1 MREMRTMEDQHR
13 PDPQDTYGSPEQPD
27 RRRMLGSLIG
37 TAAAAAGLAGCA
49 TGSTLA
55 PQPVASKPV
64 MGLKAAPLAEVR
76 LGLIGVGQRG
86 AELAQTLCRIEGA
99 RITAIADIDAV
110 AIDKT
115 LALINQA
122 HAPRPEVITGSSG
135 AWERLIGRS
144 DVDAVVI
151 ATPWE
156 LHTPMAV
163 AAMRSG
169 KHVFVETPAA
179 VTLNEAWLLVDTS
192 EATQRHCMMLES
204 CCYGR
209 QEMMLLNMIRQGLFG
224 ELVHAEGAYFHDLR
238 QQLKEVERG
247 PGSWRSLR
255 YAQHNGNLYPTHG
268 LGPVA
273 QYFNIQRGDRFE
285 YLNSQSSNARG
296 LAAYASRE
304 LPPGH
309 PHARL
314 PYITGDVNTSVIKCA
329 SGRTILLQH
338 DTTTPRPYSRL
349 NTVVGTNGVFS
360 GFPDRIAIEMMDGR
374 KLMTPSGNREASREW
389 DSDMKPWFE
398 RFDHPL
404 WKQLGAQAQQGGAG
418 GMDFVMMWRVIY
430 NLRQGL
436 PMDQDVYDAA
446 AWSAVL
452 PLSCES
458 VADRGNAK
466 DFPDFTRG
474 RWKTPRTLGV
484 MA

>member
-1 MREMRTMEDQHR
+1 MDDQDR
-13 PDPQDTYGSPEQPD
+13 PDHPD
-27 RRRMLGSLIG
+27 RRRLLGGLLSTG
-37 TAAAAAGLAGCA
+37 AATALAGCA
-49 TGSTLA
+49 SGGPLA
-55 PQPVASKPV
+55 PLPTGNKSV
-64 MGLKAAPLAEVR
+64 MGLKAPALPEVR
-76 LGLIGVGQRG
+76 VGIIGVGQRG

-99 RITAIADIDAV
+99 RITAIADIDAQ

-115 LALINQA
+115 LSLINQA
-122 HAPRPEVITGSSG
+122 RAPRPEVITGSSG

-144 DVDAVVI
+144 DVDAVII

-163 AAMRSG
+163 AAMKSG
-169 KHVFVETPAA
+169 KHVFIETPAA
-179 VTLNEAWLLVDTS
+179 LTVNEGWLLVDTA

-209 QEMMLLNMIRQGLFG
+209 EEMMLLNMIRQGLFG

-238 QQLKEVERG
+238 QQLKDLTRG
-247 PGSWRSLR
+247 PGSWRTLR

-273 QYFNIQRGDRFE
+273 QYFNIQRGDRFD

-296 LAAYASRE
+296 LAAYATRE
-304 LPPGH
+304 LPAGH

-360 GFPDRIAIEMMDGR
+360 GFPDRIAIETMDGR
-374 KLMTPSGNREASREW
+374 KLMSAAGKDASREW
-389 DSDMKPWFE
+389 DTDMKSWFD

-474 RWKTPRTLGV
+474 RWKTARPLGV